1 MHHDWL
7 TTAQRIQSIAQAG
20 LTYCEN
26 SYDRERYE
34 ELMTLSVRIVS
45 DYTNVPFEK
54 ITDLYAR
61 EEGYLTPKVD
71 IRGVIFQ
78 EGKLLMVQEKIDN
91 GWTVPGGWADVG
103 YSPSEI
109 AVKEVQE
116 EAGIEVAPE
125 RLLAVLDKKCHSH
138 PPTPYYTYKIF
149 IQCRHVSGS
158 IKPGMETKGVGFF
171 GLDELPPLS
180 VERLTLS
187 QIQLLFEFQA
197 DPAKSAIF
205 D

>member
-1 MHHDWL
+1 MQHDWL
-7 TTAQRIQSIAQAG
+7 ATAQRIQSIAQAG
-20 LTYCEN
+20 LTYGEN
-26 SYDRERYE
+26 AYDRERYE
-34 ELMTLSVRIVS
+34 ELMALSARIVS
-45 DYTNVPFEK
+45 DYTDVPFEK

-71 IRGVIFQ
+71 VRGVIFQ

-125 RLLAVLDKKCHSH
+125 RLLAVLDKKCHPH
-138 PPTPYYTYKIF
+138 PPTPFYTYKIF
-149 IQCRHVSGS
+149 IQCRHVSGT
-158 IKPGMETKGVGFF
+158 ITPGMETKNVGFF

-180 VERLTLS
+180 VERLTQS
-187 QIQLLFEFQA
+187 QVQLLFELYQHPDNA
-197 DPAKSAIF
+197 VVF